1 MNNEKGKRQVKR
13 ITPPSAAKDENELAL
28 AESLAIEEGRLKAKA
43 LKSEHS
49 RKEVLRNFFLYA
61 ASIFIIAG
69 ILIMLAIV
77 ITWAVHLLAPDE
89 FHWLTQEQISEL
101 QKVLS
106 GSLIA
111 VIASDYIKKYL

>member
-1 MNNEKGKRQVKR
+1 
-13 ITPPSAAKDENELAL
+13 
-28 AESLAIEEGRLKAKA
+28 
-43 LKSEHS
+43 
-49 RKEVLRNFFLYA
+49 
-61 ASIFIIAG
+61 
-69 ILIMLAIV
+69 MLAIV
-77 ITWAVHLLAPDE
+77 ITWAVHLLASDE